1 MQFFQLI
8 GTQRSGSNLFRLMLN
23 EFDEIYAPHPPHL
36 LSTFYHLQKNYN
48 DFDKLVSDMVKW
60 VKFNPI
66 KWNNVPSEKTIK
78 NHIKDNNI
86 FEVFR
91 VIYTHSNPKFWC
103 CKSLQNFRFNNDP
116 NFKKLQPIYIYIYR
130 DGRDVASSFKKA
142 PIGEKHIYNIA
153 KQWNEDQ
160 RKCLEIKKST
170 KDFNFFSVK
179 YEDLLSDPALIINN
193 FCKKYGLSYNKKF
206 LNYYKS
212 KESKKASTS
221 GGLWRN
227 LSKPLIRNNKNKY
240 KSELST
246 NEILIFESINKKEL
260 QKLGYELVNSDSK
273 LFSSFTS
280 GEINKFNL
288 INSDLKKEAYEN
300 QNNFE
305 KELIKKQKIIISKD
319 S

>member
-23 EFDEIYAPHPPHL
+23 EFDDIYAPHPPHL

-116 NFKKLQPIYIYIYR
+116 NFKKLQPIYIYILILLK
-130 DGRDVASSFKKA
+130 FIN
-142 PIGEKHIYNIA
+142 IGVFVR
-153 KQWNEDQ
+153 Q
-160 RKCLEIKKST
+160 
-170 KDFNFFSVK
+170 
-179 YEDLLSDPALIINN
+179 IN
-193 FCKKYGLSYNKKF
+193 
-206 LNYYKS
+206 
-212 KESKKASTS
+212 
-221 GGLWRN
+221 
-227 LSKPLIRNNKNKY
+227 
-240 KSELST
+240 
-246 NEILIFESINKKEL
+246 
-260 QKLGYELVNSDSK
+260 
-273 LFSSFTS
+273 
-280 GEINKFNL
+280 
-288 INSDLKKEAYEN
+288 
-300 QNNFE
+300 
-305 KELIKKQKIIISKD
+305 
-319 S
+319 